1 MKLIKIVALAG
12 ILLGSMSS
20 YAAVTV
26 KLHQDLEPMIING
39 EELGFTLGKRSEID
53 LENGTNQIVVR
64 VSKLVQHQAEFDK
77 FRSYPVVL
85 TFDANNKELL
95 VEPSQIIT
103 RQDQAKEFELN
114 PEVVVKDSVGKTF
127 AVHQGV
133 LMPGKGITRNY
144 EKELDTY
151 NQAHNYNFNTEAE
164 ALAVNKAAENKKP
177 VVSTNTVKATPA
189 VKTNTSPEIKSDG
202 SFETQLLKKAF
213 LDLPVE
219 DKKAFML
226 WAMDNIN
233 G

>member
-1 MKLIKIVALAG
+1 MKLIKIVAVAG

-64 VSKLVQHQAEFDK
+64 VSKLVQRQAEFDK

-85 TFDANNKELL
+85 TFDAKNQNL
-95 VEPSQIIT
+95 VVKPSQIIT
-103 RQDQAKEFELN
+103 RQDQAKAFELN
-114 PEVVVKDSVGKTF
+114 PEVVVEDIAGNKFS
-127 AVHQGV
+127 VHQGV

-144 EKELDTY
+144 EKELDAY

-164 ALAVNKAAENKKP
+164 ALAVNKPAENKKSVVSASAANGTP
-177 VVSTNTVKATPA
+177 VVKTST
-189 VKTNTSPEIKSDG
+189 EIKTDG